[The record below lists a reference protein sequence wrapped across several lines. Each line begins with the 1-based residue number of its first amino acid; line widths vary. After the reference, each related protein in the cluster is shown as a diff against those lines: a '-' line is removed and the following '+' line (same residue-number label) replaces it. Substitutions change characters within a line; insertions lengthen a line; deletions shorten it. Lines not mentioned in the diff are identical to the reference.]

1 MKQKKNKKRI
11 IAWIFLILLIVAL
24 LALNYIKFF
33 GLKNTN
39 IEEIPVEN
47 STSKA
52 INTALKDIVT
62 NFNKNDKIQEYASQ
76 DIVVKATL
84 NQYSIF
90 ISYTTDK
97 TVTYEFSYDNLN
109 LIISVED
116 TPENIEIFKKVYT
129 ILIEAVQT
137 RIGNKANIEDKISNF
152 LESTETYEGLEIIKT
167 DKLITYRLD
176 ITKKIGIETTKI
188 ALS

>member
-1 MKQKKNKKRI
+1 M
-11 IAWIFLILLIVAL
+11 
-24 LALNYIKFF
+24 
-33 GLKNTN
+33 
-39 IEEIPVEN
+39 
-47 STSKA
+47 
-52 INTALKDIVT
+52 
-62 NFNKNDKIQEYASQ
+62 
-76 DIVVKATL
+76 
-84 NQYSIF
+84 
-90 ISYTTDK
+90 
-97 TVTYEFSYDNLN
+97 
-109 LIISVED
+109 ED